1 MILAKRI
8 PTLIATVT
16 DTDKN
21 SVIPSGVN
29 HSLAN
34 DSRSRGT
41 CCSPVSTIENPLQQM
56 LRPGRYESPRPV
68 ESAVTPRGPSTLRR
82 PIRKRIGLLRSG

>member
-1 MILAKRI
+1 MLPVKCIPIL
-8 PTLIATVT
+8 TATGT
-16 DTDKN
+16 NTDKN

-29 HSLAN
+29 RSLAN

-41 CCSPVSTIENPLQQM
+41 CCSPVSTIQNPLQQM
-56 LRPGRYESPRPV
+56 LRPGRRESPRPV
-68 ESAVTPRGPSTLRR
+68 ESAVTQGVLRLRR

>member
-1 MILAKRI
+1 MLQANFIPIL
-8 PTLIATVT
+8 TATAT
-16 DTDKN
+16 ATEN
-21 SVIPSGVN
+21 LSSRAELN

-41 CCSPVSTIENPLQQM
+41 CCWPVADPSSQDAARAKILVSREYGCREV
-56 LRPGRYESPRPV
+56 LR
-68 ESAVTPRGPSTLRR
+68 LRR